1 MKHLI
6 QGITRSEVDEV
17 GRYSHAKRRA
27 CRHSAHDTVLEV
39 DSRSTHVSYFC
50 QKLVYIILTNMHA
63 PKARIGALLTK
74 QHYFT
79 TPACSGSCAENTKNP
94 SCQESLTLLSRS
106 AFITT
111 VNEDSAIAAPANI
124 GDINIPNTG

>member
-1 MKHLI
+1 
-6 QGITRSEVDEV
+6 
-17 GRYSHAKRRA
+17 
-27 CRHSAHDTVLEV
+27 
-39 DSRSTHVSYFC
+39 
-50 QKLVYIILTNMHA
+50 MHA

-74 QHYFT
+74 QHDCT
-79 TPACSGSCAENTKNP
+79 TPACSGSRAENTKNP